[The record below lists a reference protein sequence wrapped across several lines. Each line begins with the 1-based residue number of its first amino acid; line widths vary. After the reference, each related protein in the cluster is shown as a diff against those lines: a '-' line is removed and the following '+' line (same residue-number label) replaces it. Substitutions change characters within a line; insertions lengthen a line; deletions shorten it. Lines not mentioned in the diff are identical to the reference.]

1 MAQGLQEAVT
11 VLLEG
16 EHAQVELA
24 DLMARVRRVAEEVEC
39 YTAAAVS
46 DARAREVGWDEVGQ
60 AAFVAPVTARARWRR
75 SEVARL
81 FQRRHAQQAATDGGS
96 APAMAVAMRQGVH
109 EVALAQ
115 ARTRSLAGAL
125 SFLLRHSGLAIKEAA
140 EDSGL
145 SPSYVSRIV
154 AGERVPAWSSVEV
167 LVRVLGG
174 DPLDLYALWEAA
186 QGLARAPRP
195 ALAEAVERLGAALR
209 GAYLAAGCPSYERVS
224 ALTDGVVDASI
235 VEGALLGHVV
245 PCWETTSALLT
256 ALQARPGDVRGLW
269 DDTNYAFLVC
279 LQTPL
284 QDGPTPL
291 VDLPP
296 PRPPFSPGPSAA

>member
-1 MAQGLQEAVT
+1 MT

-24 DLMARVRRVAEEVEC
+24 ELMTRVRRVTEEVEC

-60 AAFVAPVTARARWRR
+60 AAFVAPVTARTRWAK

-81 FQRRHAQQAATDGGS
+81 FQRRRAQQAATDGGS
-96 APAMAVAMRQGVH
+96 ASAVATRQGMG

-140 EDSGL
+140 DRSRL
-145 SPSYVSRIV
+145 SPSYVSRIL
-154 AGERVPAWSSVEV
+154 AGERVPAWSSVQV

-186 QGLARAPRP
+186 QGLARAPRAP
-195 ALAEAVERLGAALR
+195 LDEAVERLGAALR

-235 VEGALLGHVV
+235 AGGALLGRVV

-269 DDTNYAFLVC
+269 DDANYAFLVC

-284 QDGPTPL
+284 DDGPTPL

-296 PRPPFSPGPSAA
+296 PRPPFSPGPSGA